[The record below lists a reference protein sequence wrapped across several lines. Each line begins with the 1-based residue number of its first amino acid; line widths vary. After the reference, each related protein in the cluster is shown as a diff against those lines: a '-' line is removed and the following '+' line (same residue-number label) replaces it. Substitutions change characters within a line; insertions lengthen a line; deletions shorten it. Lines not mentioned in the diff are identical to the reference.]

1 MSLQVVS
8 SVPTVQ
14 RRRFS
19 TDLSAREA
27 IALHE
32 ANAVAMRCV
41 FKVLSPEWLIVVEK
55 RSTIDERAAELRAA
69 RLRLI
74 ESGW

>member
-1 MSLQVVS
+1 
-8 SVPTVQ
+8 
-14 RRRFS
+14 
-19 TDLSAREA
+19 
-27 IALHE
+27 
-32 ANAVAMRCV
+32 MRCV